1 MSASAMAAVLLQIR
15 KLWSH
20 GKHSRRRIEQL
31 ESYVTELVE
40 LLECILECDFE

>member
-1 MSASAMAAVLLQIR
+1 MKAMSLQIT

-20 GKHSRRRIEQL
+20 GMHSRRRIELL
-31 ESYVTELVE
+31 EHRITELTE